1 MPTDSSGP
9 IWNKR
14 LRVVDF
20 SHAKSDSPVDR
31 MKNTV
36 NRELTEM
43 KFRNQWFSDFTNSW
57 INTKFLIFKG
67 FIEHHF
73 CVESN
78 VSKWCSLSN
87 MAHKNEDN
95 TLSTLPCNFMRFLVT
110 KKAPPRMKIEK
121 FCCDIT
127 QKSVNFQDSKLS

>member
-1 MPTDSSGP
+1 MPTDPSGP

-31 MKNTV
+31 MKNRI

-43 KFRNQWFSDFTNSW
+43 KFRNQWFQISLINELIPNSW
-57 INTKFLIFKG
+57 FLKVSSNTIFVWNQMFQSDVHSQIWLTKMKIILYQLCLVISWDFL
-67 FIEHHF
+67 
-73 CVESN
+73 
-78 VSKWCSLSN
+78 L
-87 MAHKNEDN
+87 
-95 TLSTLPCNFMRFLVT
+95 L
-110 KKAPPRMKIEK
+110 KAPPRMKIEK